1 MLNYF
6 EHQFNFHCGDEVIGV
21 YYTPDIIVD
30 KPIEGSHEQ
39 FEQLPATKE
48 NWFDVLE
55 GIFNVITDD
64 VTLHYKHKHY
74 QNFKKFFAAY
84 PDAQVIVEEEYSQPW
99 PFDLQKILEYPYPY
113 EALALLRDHLADFS
127 LDKLTPIDYN
137 EVIEWH
143 RKASEDEND
152 SSTV

>member
-137 EVIEWH
+137 KVVEWD
-143 RKASEDEND
+143 RKVSEDEND

>member
-74 QNFKKFFAAY
+74 KNFKNFFAAY

-113 EALALLRDHLADFS
+113 EALALLRDHLTDFS

-137 EVIEWH
+137 KVVEWD
-143 RKASEDEND
+143 RKVSEDEND

>member
-21 YYTPDIIVD
+21 YYMPDIIVD
-30 KPIEGSHEQ
+30 KPVEGSHEQ
-39 FEQLPATKE
+39 FEKLPATKE

-74 QNFKKFFAAY
+74 NNFKKFFAAY

-99 PFDLQKILEYPYPY
+99 PFDLKKILEYPYPY
-113 EALALLRDHLADFS
+113 EALALLRDHLTDFS

-137 EVIEWH
+137 KVVEWN

>member
-74 QNFKKFFAAY
+74 KNFKNFFAAY

-99 PFDLQKILEYPYPY
+99 PFDLKKILEYPYPY

-137 EVIEWH
+137 KVVEWD
-143 RKASEDEND
+143 RKVSEDEND

>member
-6 EHQFNFHCGDEVIGV
+6 EHQFNFHCGDEIIGV

-137 EVIEWH
+137 KVVEWD
-143 RKASEDEND
+143 RKVSEDEND

>member
-21 YYTPDIIVD
+21 YYMPDIIVD
-30 KPIEGSHEQ
+30 KPVEGSHAQ

-99 PFDLQKILEYPYPY
+99 PFDLKKILEYPYPY
-113 EALALLRDHLADFS
+113 EALALLRDHLTDFS

-137 EVIEWH
+137 KVVEWN

>member
-21 YYTPDIIVD
+21 YYMPDIIVD
-30 KPIEGSHEQ
+30 KPVEGSHEQ
-39 FEQLPATKE
+39 FEKLLATKE
-48 NWFDVLE
+48 NWSDVLE

-74 QNFKKFFAAY
+74 NNFKKFFAAC

-99 PFDLQKILEYPYPY
+99 PFDLKKILEYPYPY
-113 EALALLRDHLADFS
+113 EALALLRDHLTDFS

-137 EVIEWH
+137 KVVEWN

>member
-30 KPIEGSHEQ
+30 KLIEGSYEL

-113 EALALLRDHLADFS
+113 EALALLRDHLTDFS

-137 EVIEWH
+137 KVVEWN

>member
-21 YYTPDIIVD
+21 YYMPDIIVD
-30 KPIEGSHEQ
+30 KPVEGSHEQ
-39 FEQLPATKE
+39 FERLPATKE

-74 QNFKKFFAAY
+74 NNFKKFFAAY

-99 PFDLQKILEYPYPY
+99 PFDLKKILEYPYPY
-113 EALALLRDHLADFS
+113 EALALLRDHLTDFS
-127 LDKLTPIDYN
+127 LDKLAPIDYN
-137 EVIEWH
+137 KVVEWD

>member
-113 EALALLRDHLADFS
+113 EALALLRDHLTDFS

-137 EVIEWH
+137 KVVEWD
-143 RKASEDEND
+143 RKVSEDEND

>member
-21 YYTPDIIVD
+21 YYMPDIIVD
-30 KPIEGSHEQ
+30 KPIEGSHER
-39 FEQLPATKE
+39 FEQLPATKK

-74 QNFKKFFAAY
+74 NNFKKFFAAC

-113 EALALLRDHLADFS
+113 EALALLRDHLTDFS

-137 EVIEWH
+137 KIIECD

>member
-21 YYTPDIIVD
+21 YYMPDIIVD
-30 KPIEGSHEQ
+30 KPIEGSHER

-74 QNFKKFFAAY
+74 NNFRKFFAAC

-99 PFDLQKILEYPYPY
+99 PFDLKKILEYPYPY
-113 EALALLRDHLADFS
+113 EALALLRDHLTDFS

-137 EVIEWH
+137 KVVEWN

>member
-30 KPIEGSHEQ
+30 KPIEGSYER

-55 GIFNVITDD
+55 GIFNIITDD

-74 QNFKKFFAAY
+74 KNFEKFFADY
-84 PDAQVIVEEEYSQPW
+84 PNAQVIVEEEYSQPW

-113 EALALLRDHLADFS
+113 EALALLRDHLTDFS
-127 LDKLTPIDYN
+127 LDKLIPIDYN
-137 EVIEWH
+137 RVVEWD

>member
-21 YYTPDIIVD
+21 YYMPDIIVD
-30 KPIEGSHEQ
+30 KPIEGSHER
-39 FEQLPATKE
+39 FEQLSATKE

-74 QNFKKFFAAY
+74 NNFKKFFAAC

-99 PFDLQKILEYPYPY
+99 PFDLKKILEYPYPY
-113 EALALLRDHLADFS
+113 EALALLRDHLTDFS

-137 EVIEWH
+137 KVVEWN

>member
-21 YYTPDIIVD
+21 YYMPDIIVD
-30 KPIEGSHEQ
+30 KPVEGSHEQ
-39 FEQLPATKE
+39 FEKLPATKE

-84 PDAQVIVEEEYSQPW
+84 PDAQVIVEEEYNQPW

-113 EALALLRDHLADFS
+113 EALALLRDHLTDFS

-137 EVIEWH
+137 KVVEWN

>member
-21 YYTPDIIVD
+21 YYMPDIIVD
-30 KPIEGSHEQ
+30 KPVEGSHEQ
-39 FEQLPATKE
+39 FEQLSATKE

-99 PFDLQKILEYPYPY
+99 PFDLKKILEYPYPY
-113 EALALLRDHLADFS
+113 EALALLRDHLTDFS

-137 EVIEWH
+137 KVVEWN

>member
-84 PDAQVIVEEEYSQPW
+84 PDAQVIVEEEYNQPW

-137 EVIEWH
+137 KVVEWD
-143 RKASEDEND
+143 RKVSEDEND
-152 SSTV
+152 SSSV

>member
-64 VTLHYKHKHY
+64 VPLHYKHKHY
-74 QNFKKFFAAY
+74 KNFKNFFAAY

-137 EVIEWH
+137 KVVEWD
-143 RKASEDEND
+143 RKVSEDEND

>member
-74 QNFKKFFAAY
+74 KNFKNFFAAY

-99 PFDLQKILEYPYPY
+99 PFDLKKILEYPYPY
-113 EALALLRDHLADFS
+113 EALALLRDHLTDFS
-127 LDKLTPIDYN
+127 LDKLAPIDYN
-137 EVIEWH
+137 KVVEWN

-152 SSTV
+152 SSSV